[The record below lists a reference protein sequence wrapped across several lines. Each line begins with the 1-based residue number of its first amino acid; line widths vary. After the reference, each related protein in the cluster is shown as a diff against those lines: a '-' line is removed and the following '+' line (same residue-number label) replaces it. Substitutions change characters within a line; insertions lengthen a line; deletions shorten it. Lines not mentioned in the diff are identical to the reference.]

1 MFLDNLSAF
10 VRCMSDHLVITCPYC
25 SKSFLID
32 PPPSL
37 SGYRVSPEVVS
48 LPYTRDIGRFDPA
61 IGDNAGNWSEVG
73 KDFFKVLDYE
83 RIGILRLKPGSIILY
98 KVLRCLYCHCLF
110 DIYANYTPGKTLDE
124 IWPHLFSRK
133 EDGKIRV
140 NPGLVVRQ
148 RFLME
153 NPVLLFLLLLFILFI
168 SILPRLLL
176 SYGFYD
182 FFRANVGN
190 ISIRLIALTAAST
203 MILLV
208 YRIVV
213 IVRDDDRFNELF
225 LLVDVDLL
233 SYWKN
238 YTICR
243 FFGVNQSFL
252 HVNQVTVLSG
262 YPSILILILIWL
274 SSLCVEVHP
283 WGSLVWMEIVLFS
296 LIGFLLGGV
305 LGSIRR
311 SFVSLGRI
319 PGIFYVFRRF
329 FPVSIP
335 SIAGSVSFVLIW
347 SFMNVVDVVKN
358 RGFWDNI
365 DDVLSLCFWVPV
377 VYIISFSTWCVINTV
392 LYVLRGVQKIPMNA
406 DPHTEYLSLSVLEDL
421 ALNSS
426 YGMGILFLFA
436 ITVMIFSLF
445 LYPELHMEWIIEWIR
460 VGLVGIYVTLAIAI
474 GGKIRLILMIATI
487 ALYLPIEVGFGIT
500 RYPGPLVGSFPFLLE
515 EAFFGRLKIYQYVS
529 FTFVGIFLT
538 MVFVFHSIAT
548 LSCFYDIR
556 RRNRDFWLDFYDKL
570 ILDVER
576 KLKAPRSGFD
586 VDRGA
591 LIQELKNLLDM
602 RKYVADSSI
611 SPVRSIY
618 QRVTAVFVLLLT
630 TFAPTLF
637 EIAVVQVLNLPNR

>member
-1 MFLDNLSAF
+1 
-10 VRCMSDHLVITCPYC
+10 MSDYLVTICPYC

-37 SGYRVSPEVVS
+37 SGCGVSPEVVS

-61 IGDNAGNWSEVG
+61 IGDNAGNWSEIG

-98 KVLRCLYCHCLF
+98 RVLRCSCCHYLF

-140 NPGLVVRQ
+140 NPGLVMRQ

-153 NPVLLFLLLLFILFI
+153 NPALLFILLLFILFI
-168 SILPRLLL
+168 STLPRLLL
-176 SYGFYD
+176 SSGFYD
-182 FFRANVGN
+182 FFHANLGD
-190 ISIRLIALTAAST
+190 ISIRLIALMAAST
-203 MILLV
+203 MMLLV

-213 IVRDDDRFNELF
+213 IVRDDDRFSKLF
-225 LLVDVDLL
+225 QLIDVDLL
-233 SYWKN
+233 SYWRN
-238 YTICR
+238 YTMCR
-243 FFGVNQSFL
+243 FFGANQSFL
-252 HVNQVTVLSG
+252 HINQVTFLSG
-262 YPSILILILIWL
+262 YPSVLILVLIWL

-283 WGSLVWMEIVLFS
+283 WGSLVWVEIVLFS

-311 SFVSLGRI
+311 SFVSRRRI
-319 PGIFYVFRRF
+319 PGIAHVFREF
-329 FPVSIP
+329 SPVSI
-335 SIAGSVSFVLIW
+335 SSVTGFIFFMLIW

-358 RGFWDNI
+358 RGFWVNI

-377 VYIISFSTWCVINTV
+377 VYIIGFSTWCVINTV
-392 LYVLRGVQKIPMNA
+392 LYVLRGVQKIFMNT

-426 YGMGILFLFA
+426 YGMGTLFLFV
-436 ITVMIFSLF
+436 ITVLIFSLF
-445 LYPELHMEWIIEWIR
+445 LYPELQMEWIIEWIR
-460 VGLVGIYVTLAIAI
+460 VGLVVIYVALAIAV
-474 GGKIRLILMIATI
+474 GGRIRLILMIATI
-487 ALYLPIEVGFGIT
+487 AFYLPIEVGFGIT
-500 RYPGPLVGSFPFLLE
+500 RYSGPLVDSFPFLLE

-538 MVFVFHSIAT
+538 IVFIFHSIAT

-556 RRNRDFWLDFYDKL
+556 KRSRESWLDFYDKL
-570 ILDVER
+570 ILDIEK
-576 KLKAPRSGFD
+576 KLKTPEGSSFD
-586 VDRGA
+586 ADRGV
-591 LIQELKNLLDM
+591 LIQSFKNLLDM
-602 RKYVADSSI
+602 RRYIAEYSI
-611 SPVRSIY
+611 SPVRNIY
-618 QRVTAVFVLLLT
+618 QRVATVFVLLFT
-630 TFAPTLF
+630 TFSPSLF
-637 EIAVVQVLNLPNR
+637 EIAIQQVLNLPNR